1 MTYPGGKGAV
11 FQRIVNLIPPHR
23 VYIESHAGGAAVAL
37 NKRPARL
44 NYLIDLDP
52 EPLANIAIPDAT
64 RWRLVN
70 ADAVTWLSQYDWQ
83 GDEFIYCDPPYLM
96 STRRQHRPI
105 YRYELMSEADHSRL
119 LDCLKALP
127 CKVMISGYH
136 SALYERALA
145 GWHTETFEAMTRGGQ
160 MATEWLWMN
169 YPAPVALHDYSY
181 LGDNFR
187 ERERIKRKK
196 QRWAAKWA
204 SLPILERQAILS
216 AIAEI
221 DDAAPSSIVT
231 IGSRIDKNGEGCRQ
245 SSPQIVMLPS
255 GHRVKVIGF
264 SCNGNRVE
272 VQHDG
277 DGSTNWIA
285 RGKISD
291 DLLHP

>member
-11 FQRIVNLIPPHR
+11 FQRIINLMPQHR
-23 VYIESHAGGAAVAL
+23 VYIETHAGGAAVAL

-52 EPLANIAIPDAT
+52 EPLANIAIPDAA

-70 ADAVTWLSQYDWQ
+70 ADAVTWLRRFEFQ

-96 STRRQHRPI
+96 STRRQHRQL
-105 YRYELMSEADHSRL
+105 YRYELTKADHIKL
-119 LDCLKALP
+119 LDCLTSLP
-127 CKVMISGYH
+127 CMVMISGYY
-136 SALYERALA
+136 SDLYASRLVS
-145 GWHTETFEAMTRGGQ
+145 GWRTETFEAMTRGGQ

-169 YPAPVALHDYSY
+169 YPAPVALHDYRH

-204 SLPILERQAILS
+204 NLPRLERQAILS

-221 DDAAPSSIVT
+221 DDVAGGGDILSPQTTMPAIIATTDGGAVSPFVTVQPGHIATNGAASVSSLVT
-231 IGSRIDKNGEGCRQ
+231 IGSN
-245 SSPQIVMLPS
+245 
-255 GHRVKVIGF
+255 
-264 SCNGNRVE
+264 N
-272 VQHDG
+272 
-277 DGSTNWIA
+277 
-285 RGKISD
+285 

>member
-11 FQRIVNLIPPHR
+11 FQKIINLIPPHR
-23 VYIESHAGGAAVAL
+23 VYVESHAGGAAVAL

-52 EPLANIAIPDAT
+52 APLANIAIPDAA

-70 ADAVTWLSQYDWQ
+70 ADAVTWLSRYDFQ

-105 YRYELMSEADHSRL
+105 YRYELMTPAEHLEL

-136 SALYERALA
+136 SDLYEQALV
-145 GWHTETFEAMTRGGQ
+145 GWYTETFQAMTRGGQ
-160 MATEWLWMN
+160 MATEWVWMN

-204 SLPILERQAILS
+204 NLPRLERQAILS
-216 AIAEI
+216 AIAEVNEGGPGGDI
-221 DDAAPSSIVT
+221 VSSFMTVQPGHIATNGGASVSSLVT
-231 IGSRIDKNGEGCRQ
+231 IG
-245 SSPQIVMLPS
+245 
-255 GHRVKVIGF
+255 
-264 SCNGNRVE
+264 
-272 VQHDG
+272 
-277 DGSTNWIA
+277 
-285 RGKISD
+285 
-291 DLLHP
+291 DLKR